1 MATGLLGCA
10 MRSFLIWLSICCAS
24 FARADEPKCPL
35 AGHQFAWGDEFD
47 GDKVDVARW
56 DYRTGVRFWSEQRPE
71 NVSLRAGRLVIAGRK
86 EKTAKVGYTAGGVIS
101 KQLFRYGYYEARFK
115 VPPGAG
121 WHTSFW
127 MMRNGWR
134 NVEADQHV
142 QEIDVCEN
150 DSVRQDEYSVN
161 SHQWLPKPHKAFGG
175 KKVKTPSLSA
185 DFHVWGCE
193 FTAQTL
199 KYYFD
204 GKLVHQADATV
215 LKHGDQHVWL
225 TMIASPLGGTKAVDD
240 AKLPAEAEYD
250 YVRVFTRK

>member
-1 MATGLLGCA
+1 MRYSLTWLGLFFLSVTCA
-10 MRSFLIWLSICCAS
+10 QAQ
-24 FARADEPKCPL
+24 KCPVE
-35 AGHQFAWGDEFD
+35 GYQFAWGDEFD
-47 GDKVDVARW
+47 GEKVDASRW

-71 NVSLRAGRLVIAGRK
+71 NVSLRGGRLVIAGRK
-86 EKTAKVGYTAGGVIS
+86 EKTAKAGYTCGGVIS

-115 VPPGAG
+115 VPAGAG

-127 MMRNGWR
+127 MMRSGGR
-134 NVEADQHV
+134 TFDGPV

-150 DSVRQDEYSVN
+150 DSVSQKDYGVN
-161 SHQWLPKPHKAFGG
+161 THQWVPQPHKSFGG
-175 KKVKTPSLSA
+175 KRVKTPVLSA

-204 GKLVHQADATV
+204 GKAVHQADATV
-215 LKHGDQHVWL
+215 LQHGDMHVWL
-225 TMIASPLGGTKAVDD
+225 TMIAAPLGGTKAVDD

>member
-1 MATGLLGCA
+1 
-10 MRSFLIWLSICCAS
+10 MRSLLVWLGFCCAS
-24 FARADEPKCPL
+24 LASAEVPKCPL
-35 AGHQFAWGDEFD
+35 EGYQFAWGDEFD
-47 GDKVDVARW
+47 GEKVDVARW

-115 VPPGAG
+115 VPAGAG

-127 MMRNGWR
+127 MMRNGGR
-134 NVEADQHV
+134 TGQPI

-150 DSVRQDEYSVN
+150 DSVSQKDYGIN
-161 SHQWLPKPHKAFGG
+161 SHQWLPKPHKAFAG

-204 GKLVHQADATV
+204 GKPVHQADATV
-215 LKHGDQHVWL
+215 LQHGDMHVWL
-225 TMIASPLGGTKAVDD
+225 TMIAAPLGGTKAVDD
-240 AKLPAEAEYD
+240 TKLPAEAEYD